1 MAELLLELFSE
12 EIPARMQAR
21 AAEDLQRLVTDKLKT
36 AGLAFTS
43 AKSFVTPRRLAL
55 VVDGLPLAQPD
66 VKEEKKG
73 PRVGSPQ
80 QAVDGFL
87 KSAGLASLDQCEK
100 RDTGKGE
107 FYFAVV
113 EKKGVATSA
122 ILPEIILAA
131 MNDLPWPKSMRWA
144 ANTQRWV
151 RPLHS
156 IVALLD
162 GQALSGAFEL
172 GGDKVAF
179 GNKTKGHRFLSSGE
193 ITVTNFADYQAKLKA
208 AKVILDQAERRAEIK
223 RQAEAAAA
231 KEGLTVKQDEGLLDE
246 VTGLVEWP
254 TVLVGKID
262 DEFMSV
268 PHEVL
273 TTSMRVNQ
281 KYFALLDKNGKL
293 APRFLVTANIEAN
306 DGGAAIVHGNERVLR
321 ARLSDAKFFWD
332 QDLKVSLAERT
343 PQLDTITYH
352 AKLGSVGQKVSRV
365 KALSRELAKFI
376 PGCDAGLANQAA
388 GLAKADLVSGMVGEF
403 PELQGIMGRYYAR
416 HENLPDAVADA
427 IADHYKPLGPGD
439 TCPSAP
445 VSIAVALADKIDT
458 LTGFFA
464 IDEKP
469 TGSKDPFALRRAALG
484 IIRLILENK
493 LRFSLRAV
501 LDTSLLNYVRD
512 IDTDKYRG
520 FDPLGQIPAKG
531 KIETRLDN
539 KRILAERDVTLSDLL
554 EFFADRLRVVLKESG
569 VRHDLINAVFASG
582 ESDLTRLLAR
592 VEALKGLLT
601 QKEGVDLLAAFKRAN
616 NILRI
621 EEKKDGKRHEG
632 KVDPRTFVLA
642 EEEALNTELEF
653 AIRGAK
659 EKLEL
664 EQFGLAMGYLSRIRD
679 KIDAFF
685 EKVIVNDADV
695 SRRLN
700 RLQLLNKFTSTLSS
714 VADFSKIEG

>member
-21 AAEDLQRLVTDKLKT
+21 AAEDLQRLVTDKLKV
-36 AGLAFTS
+36 AGLTFTS

-113 EKKGVATSA
+113 EKKGVATAA

-131 MNDLPWPKSMRWA
+131 MGDLPWPKSMRWA

-151 RPLHS
+151 RPLHG

-162 GQALSGAFEL
+162 GKPLSGVFDL
-172 GGDKVAF
+172 GGGEVSF
-179 GNKTKGHRFLSSGE
+179 GDRTKGHRFLSSGE
-193 ITVTNFADYQAKLKA
+193 ITVTNFADYKAKLKA
-208 AKVILDQAERRAEIK
+208 AKVILDQAERRASIK
-223 RQAEAAAA
+223 AQADAAAA

-254 TVLVGKID
+254 TVLMGKID

-293 APRFLVTANIEAN
+293 APRFLVTANIEAS
-306 DGGAAIVHGNERVLR
+306 DGGKAIIHGNERVLR

-332 QDLKVSLAERT
+332 QDLKIALEDRV
-343 PQLDTITYH
+343 PPLDAITYH
-352 AKLGSVGQKVSRV
+352 AKLGTVLDKVERIER
-365 KALSRELAKFI
+365 LSRAIAIQLMDNMSFPTIDLLDVVLA
-376 PGCDAGLANQAA
+376 AR
-388 GLAKADLVSGMVGEF
+388 LAKADLVSGMVGEF

-416 HENLPDAVADA
+416 HEKLPATVADA
-427 IADHYKPLGPGD
+427 IADHYKPLGPND
-439 TCPSAP
+439 TCPSEP
-445 VSIAVALADKIDT
+445 VSVAVALADKIDT

-464 IDEKP
+464 VDEKP

-484 IIRLILENK
+484 VIRLILENG
-493 LRFSLRAV
+493 LRLELSKVLRQAREEYS
-501 LDTSLLNYVRD
+501 DRIGAAGTSINPV
-512 IDTDKYRG
+512 
-520 FDPLGQIPAKG
+520 
-531 KIETRLDN
+531 
-539 KRILAERDVTLSDLL
+539 VSDLMG
-554 EFFADRLRVVLKESG
+554 FFGDRLKVALKEQGIRHDYIAAAFALGDDDLWRVVERAKALKLFLESDDGANLLTASRRAANIVRLEEEKDGVKYDSG
-569 VRHDLINAVFASG
+569 V
-582 ESDLTRLLAR
+582 
-592 VEALKGLLT
+592 EAKFLVTDEDRK
-601 QKEGVDLLAAFKRAN
+601 LLAAIETSRRESVQALQSEAYVSVMQALAK
-616 NILRI
+616 LRPP
-621 EEKKDGKRHEG
+621 
-632 KVDPRTFVLA
+632 V
-642 EEEALNTELEF
+642 
-653 AIRGAK
+653 
-659 EKLEL
+659 
-664 EQFGLAMGYLSRIRD
+664 
-679 KIDAFF
+679 DAFF
-685 EKVIVNDADV
+685 DNVKVNVDDKEV
-695 SRRLN
+695 RVN
-700 RLQLLNKFTSTLSS
+700 RLRMLAAINTVLFQ